1 MKDAAGTRRE
11 WIASC
16 SASCKRR
23 DRVGAVAAS
32 AVGLA
37 GAEADQRNAA
47 IGTNERIEMKGIVTI
62 TRVCVI
68 DACALDVCWLVCRL
82 YRW

>member
-47 IGTNERIEMKGIVTI
+47 IGTNETNETIERNGHFF
-62 TRVCVI
+62 TRVCV
-68 DACALDVCWLVCRL
+68 
-82 YRW
+82 Y